1 MRVLVLGGNRYIG
14 LSLVHELSRL
24 GHAVT
29 VANSHVV
36 PLPGGVERIHAD
48 RRQPGELADALR
60 PHAREFDVVFDN
72 TAYQISD
79 LEPLVEL
86 FSGRVQHYVFTSS
99 VAVYRRSFVQPVTE
113 TFRVHE
119 AVGEQP
125 LRAYGVGKVQS
136 ERFLAECHRRDGFPA
151 TTVRVTH
158 TVGPRSPLA
167 SRDPAFFARLEQG
180 RPILIPADG
189 FPFVH
194 AIHIDDVAR
203 LMAAIIGNER
213 AIGET
218 YNAAGGEYASILGCV
233 QLMARAAGV
242 EANLVHVPMEVLR
255 RLGRPLVHWNEA
267 TAGGTVFSIAKALDH
282 LDWTPQLGLEAA
294 YKDSYRWFAAGGRDN
309 YEFDF
314 SFDDEVLALLGGAV
328 SDYAVSDQNR
338 GK

>member
-14 LSLVHELSRL
+14 LSLVAELARR
-24 GHAVT
+24 GHDVT

-36 PLPGGVERIHAD
+36 DLPDGVERVHAD
-48 RRQPGELADALR
+48 RRRPGELADALR
-60 PHAREFDVVFDN
+60 PRADDVDVVFDN
-72 TAYQISD
+72 TAYQVRD

-86 FSGRVQHYVFTSS
+86 FTGRVQHYVFTSS
-99 VAVYRRSFVQPVTE
+99 VAVYRRSFVQPVLE

-119 AVGEQP
+119 AVGGQP
-125 LRAYGVGKVQS
+125 LRAYGVGKVES
-136 ERFLAECHRRDGFPA
+136 ERFLAERHQRDGFPA
-151 TTVRVTH
+151 TSVRVTH

-180 RPILIPADG
+180 RPILVPGDG

-194 AIHIDDVAR
+194 PVHIDDVAA
-203 LMAAIIGNER
+203 LMAAVIGNDR

-218 YNAAGGEYASILGCV
+218 YNAAGAEYASILGCV
-233 QLMARAAGV
+233 RLMARAAGV
-242 EANLVHVPMEVLR
+242 DADVVHVPMEVVR

-282 LDWTPQLGLEAA
+282 LDWTPRLGLEAA
-294 YKDSYRWFAAGGRDN
+294 YRDSYRWFAAGGRDA

-314 SFDDEVLALLGGAV
+314 SVDDEVLARLGGPAV
-328 SDYAVSDQNR
+328 GAQQ
-338 GK
+338 